1 MAYNNFTLSK
11 AKKDFE
17 LTTIESENLFKDVS
31 SIEPSA
37 TLVELLEEYLP
48 LARAISTEKAKSELL
63 VIPILVE
70 IRKILLKKVSLF
82 SGSLFNVDI
91 SLGLTG
97 YVDFLI
103 TLSEEMYAISSPV
116 VTLVEAKND
125 LITSGIGQCVAEMV
139 AAQIFN
145 QKQDNYLSTI
155 YGVVTTGTAWL
166 FLKLEEKTVYIDNQE
181 YYIDNLGKIMGILVS
196 CLEKAR
202 EFWNKIVFVSS

>member
-11 AKKDFE
+11 VKKDFD
-17 LTTIESENLFKDVS
+17 LVTVESENLFKNVG
-31 SIEPSA
+31 SIEPTA
-37 TLVELLEEYLP
+37 ILVELLEEYLP

-70 IRKILLKKVSLF
+70 IRKILSRKISLF

-97 YVDFLI
+97 DVDFLI

-145 QKQDNYLSTI
+145 KKQDNHVSTI
-155 YGVVTTGTAWL
+155 YGVVTTGTSWL

-181 YYIDNLGKIMGILVS
+181 YYIDNLGKIMGILVN
-196 CLEKAR
+196 CLEKAAQ
-202 EFWNKIVFVSS
+202 

>member
-11 AKKDFE
+11 VKKDFE
-17 LTTIESENLFKDVS
+17 LTTVESENLFKDVS

-37 TLVELLEEYLP
+37 RLIELLEEYLP

-63 VIPILVE
+63 VVPILVE
-70 IRKILLKKVSLF
+70 IRKILGRKISLF

-91 SLGLTG
+91 YLGLTG

-125 LITSGIGQCVAEMV
+125 LITGGIGQCIAEMI

-145 QKQDNYLSTI
+145 QNQDNQVETI

-181 YYIDNLGKIMGILVS
+181 YYINNLGKIMGILVN
-196 CLEKAR
+196 CLEKAG
-202 EFWNKIVFVSS
+202 VH

>member
-11 AKKDFE
+11 AKKDFD
-17 LTTIESENLFKDVS
+17 LSTIESENLFKDVG

-70 IRKILLKKVSLF
+70 IRKILSRKISLF

-145 QKQDNYLSTI
+145 QKQDNHVSTI

-181 YYIDNLGKIMGILVS
+181 YYIDNLGKIMGILIN
-196 CLEKAR
+196 CLEKAG
-202 EFWNKIVFVSS
+202 EF

>member
-48 LARAISTEKAKSELL
+48 LASAISTEKAKSELL

-202 EFWNKIVFVSS
+202 EF

>member
-1 MAYNNFTLSK
+1 
-11 AKKDFE
+11 
-17 LTTIESENLFKDVS
+17 
-31 SIEPSA
+31 
-37 TLVELLEEYLP
+37 
-48 LARAISTEKAKSELL
+48 
-63 VIPILVE
+63 
-70 IRKILLKKVSLF
+70 
-82 SGSLFNVDI
+82 
-91 SLGLTG
+91 
-97 YVDFLI
+97 
-103 TLSEEMYAISSPV
+103 MYAISSPV

-125 LITSGIGQCVAEMV
+125 LIVNGIGQCVAEMV

-202 EFWNKIVFVSS
+202 EF

>member
-202 EFWNKIVFVSS
+202 EF

>member
-11 AKKDFE
+11 VKQNFE

-37 TLVELLEEYLP
+37 RLIELLDEYLP

-63 VIPILVE
+63 VVPILVE
-70 IRKILLKKVSLF
+70 IRKILSRKISLF

-116 VTLVEAKND
+116 VTLVKAKND
-125 LITSGIGQCVAEMV
+125 LIISGIGQCIAEMI

-145 QKQDNYLSTI
+145 QKQDNEVTTI
-155 YGVVTTGTAWL
+155 YGVVTTGTVWL
-166 FLKLEEKTVYIDNQE
+166 FLKSEEKIVYIDNQE
-181 YYIDNLGKIMGILVS
+181 YYTADFIFMRYRTYRYKGVGS
-196 CLEKAR
+196 R
-202 EFWNKIVFVSS
+202 E